1 MFSHFRVDHLLQH
14 FNCTLSTALKR
25 RFSDSLKTVESAFY
39 VSPAREENEWRKSN
53 SRSPVVGRTVESYR
67 IAMEEEIHRWDGF
80 ARALR
85 KDDKEAFDELM
96 DMCRSFA
103 MASSNATNPII
114 FEPMIMSMLLAQQ
127 ERIRT
132 VEKKLNTIKSEA
144 SSSSAGSPEIKEEN
158 YQVKTIPQP
167 GSVGGDQT

>member
-1 MFSHFRVDHLLQH
+1 MGRS
-14 FNCTLSTALKR
+14 
-25 RFSDSLKTVESAFY
+25 VEA
-39 VSPAREENEWRKSN
+39 
-53 SRSPVVGRTVESYR
+53 YR
-67 IAMEEEIHRWDGF
+67 IAMEEEIHTWDGF

-132 VEKKLNTIKSEA
+132 LEKKLNAIKSEA
-144 SSSSAGSPEIKEEN
+144 SSSSASPEIKEEN

>member
-1 MFSHFRVDHLLQH
+1 MFLQQEQRI
-14 FNCTLSTALKR
+14 K
-25 RFSDSLKTVESAFY
+25 
-39 VSPAREENEWRKSN
+39 WRN
-53 SRSPVVGRTVESYR
+53 RIHGGLAVGRTVESHR
-67 IAMEEEIHRWDGF
+67 IAMEEEIHTWDGF

-85 KDDKEAFDELM
+85 KDDKEAFNELM

-114 FEPMIMSMLLAQQ
+114 FEPMIMSILLAQQ

-132 VEKKLNTIKSEA
+132 LEKKLNTIKSEA
-144 SSSSAGSPEIKEEN
+144 SSSSASPEIKEEN
-158 YQVKTIPQP
+158 YQVKTIPRP